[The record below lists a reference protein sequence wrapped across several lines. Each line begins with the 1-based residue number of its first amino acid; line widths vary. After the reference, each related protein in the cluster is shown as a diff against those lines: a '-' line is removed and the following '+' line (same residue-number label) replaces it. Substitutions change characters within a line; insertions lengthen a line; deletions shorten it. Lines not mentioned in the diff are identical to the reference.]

1 VKRPIVVGA
10 GGALV
15 LLALCA
21 VFAPLLS
28 ARPYSEQDLANSFA
42 GPGDGFGWLGTDALG
57 RDIWAR
63 LLIGLRI
70 SLAVA
75 VFSQIVV
82 VVVGVPVGL
91 VAGYLGGRA
100 DRVLMRIV
108 DSVMSFPVLLLAMV
122 ISANVRGTSANGT
135 GIWSDVVRSVDDRTN
150 GLTPALVVIAV
161 LFWAP
166 TARLVRS
173 SVLRLRER
181 DFVRASKSSGAT
193 HLHVMRRHVLPH
205 IWGPVIV
212 SAAIIVPFAVLTEA
226 ALSFLKLG
234 VEPPTPSLGL
244 MIAEGATSINSFPLQ
259 VLIPSAV
266 LIAVTLLAQQL
277 GNGLQQ
283 AFDEGQPR

>member
-1 VKRPIVVGA
+1 MKRPLIVGA
-10 GGALV
+10 GGALA
-15 LLALCA
+15 LLVACA
-21 VFAPLLS
+21 IFAPLLAS
-28 ARPYSEQDLANSFA
+28 RPYAEQDLANSFA
-42 GPGDGFGWLGTDALG
+42 GPGDGVGWLGSDALG
-57 RDIWAR
+57 RDVWAR
-63 LLIGLRI
+63 LLSGLRI

-75 VFSQIVV
+75 IFSQIVV
-82 VVVGVPVGL
+82 VVIGVPVGL
-91 VAGYLGGRA
+91 LAGYLGGRA
-100 DRVLMRIV
+100 DRLLMRIV

-122 ISANVRGTSANGT
+122 ISANVRGNSASGT
-135 GIWSDVVRSVDDRTN
+135 GIWSDIVRQVDEQTN
-150 GLTPALVVIAV
+150 GLTPALVVISV

-173 SVLRLRER
+173 SVIGLRER
-181 DFVRASKSSGAT
+181 DFVRAARSSGAT

-212 SAAIIVPFAVLTEA
+212 SAAIVVPFAVLTEA

-259 VLIPSAV
+259 VLIPSAF

-283 AFDEGQPR
+283 VFEEGPQR

>member
-1 VKRPIVVGA
+1 VKRPLIVGA
-10 GGALV
+10 GGALA
-15 LLALCA
+15 LLVACA
-21 VFAPLLS
+21 IFAPLLAS
-28 ARPYSEQDLANSFA
+28 RPYAEQDLANSFA
-42 GPGDGFGWLGTDALG
+42 GPGDGVGWLGSDALG
-57 RDIWAR
+57 RDVWAR
-63 LLIGLRI
+63 LLSGLRI

-75 VFSQIVV
+75 IFSQIVV
-82 VVVGVPVGL
+82 VVIGVPVGL
-91 VAGYLGGRA
+91 LAGYLGGRA
-100 DRVLMRIV
+100 DRLLMRIV

-122 ISANVRGTSANGT
+122 ISANVRGNSASGT
-135 GIWSDVVRSVDDRTN
+135 GIWSDIVRQVDEQTN
-150 GLTPALVVIAV
+150 GLTPALVVISV

-173 SVLRLRER
+173 SVIGLRER
-181 DFVRASKSSGAT
+181 DFVRAARSSGAT

-212 SAAIIVPFAVLTEA
+212 SAAIVVPFAVLTEA

-259 VLIPSAV
+259 VLIPSAF

-283 AFDEGQPR
+283 VFEEGPQR

>member
-1 VKRPIVVGA
+1 MRRPLIVGA

-15 LLALCA
+15 LLAACA
-21 VFAPLLS
+21 IVAPSLAS
-28 ARPYSEQDLANSFA
+28 RPYAEQDLANLFA
-42 GPGDGFGWLGTDALG
+42 APGDGVGWLGTDALG
-57 RDIWAR
+57 RDVWAR

-75 VFSQIVV
+75 VFSQVV
-82 VVVGVPVGL
+82 VVVIGVPVGL
-91 VAGYLGGRA
+91 LAGYLGGRA
-100 DRVLMRIV
+100 DRLLMRIV

-122 ISANVRGTSANGT
+122 ISANVRGNSANGT
-135 GIWSDVVRSVDDRTN
+135 GIWSDVVRQVDEWTN
-150 GLTPALVVIAV
+150 GLTPALVVISV

-181 DFVRASKSSGAT
+181 DFVRAARSSGAT
-193 HLHVMRRHVLPH
+193 HLHVMRRHMLPH

-212 SAAIIVPFAVLTEA
+212 SAAIVVPFAVLTEA

-266 LIAVTLLAQQL
+266 LIAVTLLSQQL

-283 AFDEGQPR
+283 AFEEGPQR

>member
-1 VKRPIVVGA
+1 
-10 GGALV
+10 
-15 LLALCA
+15 
-21 VFAPLLS
+21 
-28 ARPYSEQDLANSFA
+28 
-42 GPGDGFGWLGTDALG
+42 
-57 RDIWAR
+57 
-63 LLIGLRI
+63 LIGLRI

-122 ISANVRGTSANGT
+122 ISANVRGNSANGT